1 MVGWTLKGTQTRK
14 DIWLR
19 TASNWWISFFGDRT
33 GIEWNVAVGF
43 WQRAQPQPLWTR
55 DSHARLPGVDE
66 GSFANAWRGLTR
78 FVRQEQNAWIH
89 CGMTI
94 LVVLAGFLFKI
105 TNVEWLAVVFAIGLV
120 LAGEAINSAIE
131 RLSDVVQPER
141 DDRIRD
147 VKDIS
152 AGA

>member
-1 MVGWTLKGTQTRK
+1 M
-14 DIWLR
+14 
-19 TASNWWISFFGDRT
+19 SNRRFSIK
-33 GIEWNVAVGF
+33 
-43 WQRAQPQPLWTR
+43 
-55 DSHARLPGVDE
+55 ARLA
-66 GSFANAWRGLTR
+66 SFANAWRGVTI
-78 FVRQEQNAWIH
+78 FVRQEHNAWIH
-89 CGMTI
+89 CVMTI

-105 TNVEWLAVVFAIGLV
+105 SMVEWVAVIFAIGIV

-152 AGA
+152 AGAVLICAITAAIIGIIVFLPKLIMLFK

>member
-1 MVGWTLKGTQTRK
+1 M
-14 DIWLR
+14 
-19 TASNWWISFFGDRT
+19 SNHRFSFK
-33 GIEWNVAVGF
+33 
-43 WQRAQPQPLWTR
+43 
-55 DSHARLPGVDE
+55 ARL

-78 FVRQEQNAWIH
+78 FVRQEHNAWIH

-94 LVVLAGFLFKI
+94 LVLLAGFLFEISKF
-105 TNVEWLAVVFAIGLV
+105 EWLAVVFAIGLV

-131 RLSDVVQPER
+131 RLSDVVQPEL

-152 AGA
+152 AGAVLICAITAAIIGITVFLPKLIMLFSK

>member
-1 MVGWTLKGTQTRK
+1 
-14 DIWLR
+14 
-19 TASNWWISFFGDRT
+19 
-33 GIEWNVAVGF
+33 
-43 WQRAQPQPLWTR
+43 
-55 DSHARLPGVDE
+55 
-66 GSFANAWRGLTR
+66 
-78 FVRQEQNAWIH
+78 
-89 CGMTI
+89 MTI

-152 AGA
+152 AGAVLICAITAAIIGFIVFLPKLIILFS